1 MWLARPPDVLLAG
14 RRVARSCGGRRRR
27 PRHGPARMVGLT
39 RRCSTMRSA
48 TGPKV
53 PGVNSG
59 GFPGAQMPYSHGSAA
74 RMLKLLLWTPAFAF
88 ATYGGRRKASG
99 FFQPLGPVPARRQ
112 ERDGLLARI
121 PAGDQRSHRRIV
133 RCVGSLGGT
142 LTGGPMGGLLVRAV
156 RASSAGRPIWTAVIT
171 RAAVAMPTCR
181 LVTGRESG
189 GRTGRRFGWVQS

>member
-1 MWLARPPDVLLAG
+1 VACAASRCATRWQTCSSIVRRSQTASPARAGPHGRPDPAVLDHAVSYRAKG
-14 RRVARSCGGRRRR
+14 ARREFWRIPWSPDALFARVGGAYAEVIALDPGICVRDIRR
-27 PRHGPARMVGLT
+27 P
-39 RRCSTMRSA
+39 
-48 TGPKV
+48 
-53 PGVNSG
+53 
-59 GFPGAQMPYSHGSAA
+59 Q
-74 RMLKLLLWTPAFAF
+74 
-88 ATYGGRRKASG
+88 GRLQA

-181 LVTGRESG
+181 LVTGRDSG